1 MIAMRRLLLSLAAL
15 VLAGAW
21 QVAPAAAASPT
32 LDRIKQKG
40 SITFAYRD
48 GAAPFSFK
56 DRGGRVRGYSVE
68 LCVRA
73 ALAVQRELQLK
84 ELKIEWVPVDAA
96 TRFETVAGGKVDAE
110 CGTSTITLARMKTV
124 DFSLPIFVDGGSVLV
139 HAKSKLTRLK
149 DLKGKRIAVIS
160 GTTTEQSLQRTLNAA
175 DAAATL
181 VPVKDGAEGM
191 AQLTQRKV
199 DGYAGDRVVL
209 AGQRMREKFPET
221 FEFIGED
228 FSYEPYAIVLPRN
241 DPDFRLAVNTALAN
255 LYRTGDIDPIFQ
267 RWLGNLG
274 RPGMLLHAMFYLNT
288 LPE

>member
-1 MIAMRRLLLSLAAL
+1 MIAMRRLPFAA
-15 VLAGAW
+15 VSFAGAW
-21 QVAPAAAASPT
+21 QAAPAAAASLT
-32 LDRIKQKG
+32 LDRIKQKA
-40 SITFAYRD
+40 SITFAIARRRAVLVQ
-48 GAAPFSFK
+48 GSWRPGPRKRRA
-56 DRGGRVRGYSVE
+56 
-68 LCVRA
+68 LHRA

-228 FSYEPYAIVLPRN
+228 FSYEPTRSSCRA
-241 DPDFRLAVNTALAN
+241 T
-255 LYRTGDIDPIFQ
+255 TPIS
-267 RWLGNLG
+267 GS
-274 RPGMLLHAMFYLNT
+274 P
-288 LPE
+288 